1 MNSNPATQVRRRL
14 IDAKAL
20 CVALGLT
27 MARGSTS
34 RQATV
39 LCPWH
44 AERTPSCSVRIAK
57 DSTIAVKCHACGS
70 TADALGLIAAVEGLR
85 SFPDVLKRAAEL
97 ANAPDLADT
106 IEAKRPPRDEAEG
119 VSDEDYLSIWT
130 FLLDALS
137 PLSAVSPSVASYL
150 DGRGIYADA
159 EAVGVCGLPRDTRPP
174 IAALLATFDRSQL
187 ERAGVLR
194 RGHDAF
200 DWSQWSLCIPWRS
213 RFGRIDVVQRRR
225 LEEIKPKYRFPADR
239 APRAPF
245 GVDLLGDALESQ
257 GPNAEIVIT
266 EGALDCLARRRIAR
280 HRKERAA
287 VIGVSSSSSPCVGL
301 PLDLLAGRTIVLAL
315 DADKP
320 GDCACAL
327 LESQLRGVAGALVRE
342 RPNGSKDWGAALVEG
357 AA

>member
-1 MNSNPATQVRRRL
+1 MV
-14 IDAKAL
+14 
-20 CVALGLT
+20 C
-27 MARGSTS
+27 
-34 RQATV
+34 
-39 LCPWH
+39 CPWH
-44 AERTPSCSVRIAK
+44 SERTPSCSVRVAK
-57 DSTIAVKCHACGS
+57 DGTLACKCHACEA
-70 TADALGLIAAVEGLR
+70 TADALGLIAAVEGIR
-85 SFPDVLKRAAEL
+85 QFRDVLRRGAEL
-97 ANAPDLADT
+97 ANAPDLAEP
-106 IEAKRPPRDEAEG
+106 IEFERRKQDEPEA
-119 VSDEDYLSIWT
+119 VSDEDYDAIWT

-150 DGRGIYADA
+150 DARGIYADA
-159 EAVGVCGLPRDTRPP
+159 EATRVCGLPRDTRPP
-174 IAALLATFDRSQL
+174 IASLLATFDRSKL

-194 RGHDAF
+194 RGQDAF

-225 LEEIKPKYRFPADR
+225 LDEIKPKYRFPADR

-245 GVDLLGDALESQ
+245 GGDLLADALAFH
-257 GPNAEIVIT
+257 GPDAEIVIT

-287 VIGVSSSSSPCVGL
+287 VIGVYSSSSPCVGL
-301 PLDLLAGRTIVLAL
+301 PLDLFAGRTIVLAL

-320 GDCACAL
+320 GDGASAL